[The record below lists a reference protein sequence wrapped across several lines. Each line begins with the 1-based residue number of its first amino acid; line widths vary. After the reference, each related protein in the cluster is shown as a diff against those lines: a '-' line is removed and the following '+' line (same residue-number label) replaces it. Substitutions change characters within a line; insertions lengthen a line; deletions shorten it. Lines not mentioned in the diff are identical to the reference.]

1 MSLAE
6 SNRWY
11 CIKMRSY
18 ISQRN
23 THLLIALIIA
33 LAYHGALLLS
43 GTFTRT
49 YDAYVHIFFA
59 DHYQRA
65 WFDHWEYRWYTGF
78 PVTSYPPGTHQ
89 AIALLAPLLGLQR
102 GFMVVQLFAVL
113 LVVVGV
119 YRFSKLWVSEEA
131 AGYAA
136 LLTVFSSSI
145 AETVHVFGQLPT
157 MFSLGFLLNALPYVQ
172 QWLRTC
178 DWKMLLAAWAINAA
192 TTAGHHVTTLFGA
205 VFFVGPVIVSVIVDY
220 VRQPLPDEPDHEL
233 MQVTRGNLR
242 ALVMRRLRRI
252 IPVVGRSALYGGG
265 LISLLV
271 FVVLPYWLW
280 SRSDPIKQ
288 VPIPHSSRDSFLQNP
303 SAGLMFWLIPYGV
316 SLIALPYVFT
326 KALTTRIWP
335 LGLSLAL
342 LFFLGTGGTTP
353 FPKMLLGGA
362 YDILTLDRFTFWAT
376 IAMLPLLGAFVASLR
391 HGPIARQFQRYGT
404 YWLRVAQVGL
414 MLAYLL
420 FSVLT
425 VNFTQFRS
433 LQPASIDMQPIVDFL
448 EKDQHYR
455 WRYLTLGF
463 GDQMAWLSA
472 QTRATSVDGNY
483 HSARR
488 LPELTSTPVER
499 LEGAKFRGV
508 PGIGSLEQ
516 FVTIPEKYNL
526 KYIFSNDQFYDPLLF
541 FSGWHR
547 VQRLENGIMVWE
559 REDIPPLPD
568 VLPRREI
575 PVYQRVMWGIVPMSA
590 IVLAAFALTMTIW
603 LPGLRKLTSLLMSSR
618 KRRIW
623 LLPSALRRLNGGW
636 QRIDARIRRW
646 SELPTDDRSA
656 PAAIVSAASIWSRWR
671 ERLRLS
677 MPAKRTLSGP
687 WSIAI
692 IVFGLLIGLGIGL
705 RNSQAQGAAHPA
717 IAVVQAYYDDLDFR
731 RFLQAYNRL
740 DPTTRPNYDQY
751 RLDLSVQAGLL
762 ASYAKLDAVQA
773 TPRSVEPD
781 RVVVD
786 AVTSW
791 VTSVAEYPHRVEH
804 TLVRRGG
811 QWYLLPEQ
819 VDVTVPPEQFFR
831 RGEVEFRS
839 QGRRRVTTEAT
850 SFGDVLDRPE
860 LQILSARLVARSG
873 RYSVVG
879 EVLNTDADPGD
890 VTVIAFLY
898 DDKGNLLG
906 QSNAQTAIIHKL
918 FPKEATPF
926 RIDFEGVAG
935 EITATPATFQVYA
948 KGVVTERDLERDVAA
963 QNVRF
968 ASLSDGRMQLV
979 GELFNVGTHEAI
991 IPHLMVTYYDR
1002 NNRVVWV
1009 DDVFLEQSV
1018 RPQRALP
1025 FEFMLP
1031 ESGAITTVLETGQLF
1046 PRTIQSG
1053 ITKNTDWLQ
1062 RTTAPPN
1069 PDYAT
1074 VRISVNYMPGA
1085 SQ

>member
-1 MSLAE
+1 
-6 SNRWY
+6 
-11 CIKMRSY
+11 MRSH
-18 ISQRN
+18 IFQRN
-23 THLLIALIIA
+23 THLLIALIMA

-59 DHYQRA
+59 DHYRRA

-89 AIALLAPLLGLQR
+89 AIALLAPLVGLR
-102 GFMVVQLFAVL
+102 GGFIVVQLFAVL

-119 YRFSKLWVSEEA
+119 YRFAKLWVSEEA

-172 QWLRTC
+172 QWLKTC
-178 DWKMLLAAWAINAA
+178 DWKLLLAAWAINAA

-220 VRQPLPDEPDHEL
+220 MRQPLPDEPE
-233 MQVTRGNLR
+233 QESARVTRGNLR
-242 ALVMRRLRRI
+242 ALVVRRLRRI
-252 IPVVGRSALYGGG
+252 VPVVARAALYGAG
-265 LISLLV
+265 LIALLV
-271 FVVLPYWLW
+271 LVVLPYWLW

-288 VPIPHSSRDSFLQNP
+288 VPIPHASRDSFLHNP
-303 SAGLMFWLIPYGV
+303 AAGLMFWIIPYGV
-316 SLIALPYVFT
+316 TLIALPYVFT
-326 KALTTRIWP
+326 KGLTTRAWP

-353 FPKMLLGGA
+353 LPKLLLGGA

-376 IAMLPLLGAFVASLR
+376 IALLPLLGEFVVSLR
-391 HGPIARQFQRYGT
+391 HGGIARRFQQYGRFT
-404 YWLRVAQVGL
+404 LRAVQGGL
-414 MLAYLL
+414 LIAYLL

-433 LQPASIDMQPIVDFL
+433 LQPAAIDMGPIVDFL
-448 EKDQHYR
+448 AKDQHER

-472 QTRATSVDGNY
+472 QTSATTVDGNY

-488 LPELTSTPVER
+488 LPELTTTPVER

-559 REDIPPLPD
+559 REDIPPLPE

-575 PVYQRVMWGIVPMSA
+575 PRYQRVMWGIVPMTA
-590 IVLAAFALTMTIW
+590 IALAALALTMQLW
-603 LPGLRKLTSLLMSSR
+603 LSGLRGLAAILMPSR
-618 KRRIW
+618 RSRFGLRLAARRGAR
-623 LLPSALRRLNGGW
+623 SVW
-636 QRIDARIRRW
+636 QRIDARLRGW
-646 SELPTDDRSA
+646 SELPDERAVPVVFQD
-656 PAAIVSAASIWSRWR
+656 ASLWSRWR
-671 ERLRLS
+671 RLRLPS
-677 MPAKRTLSGP
+677 YVRRTLRSP
-687 WSIAI
+687 WYLML
-692 IVFGLLIGLGIGL
+692 IVFCFLLGVSLGL
-705 RNSQAQGAAHPA
+705 RPSQMPGGAHPA
-717 IAVVQAYYDDLDFR
+717 VAVVQSYYDDLDFR
-731 RFLQAYNRL
+731 RFLQAYDRL
-740 DPTTRPNYDQY
+740 DPGTRPSYDQY

-762 ASYAKLDAVQA
+762 ASYAKLDSVQA
-773 TPRSVEPD
+773 RVRSVEPD

-786 AVTSW
+786 ATTTW
-791 VTSVAEYPHRVEH
+791 VTSVAEYPHQVQH
-804 TLVRRGG
+804 TLVRRGE

-819 VDVTVPPEQFFR
+819 VDVSVPPDQFFR
-831 RGEVEFRS
+831 RGAVEFRS
-839 QGRRRVTTEAT
+839 QGRRRVTTETT
-850 SFGDVLDRPE
+850 SFGDVQDRPE
-860 LQILSARLVARSG
+860 LEILSARLVSQAD

-879 EVLNTDADPGD
+879 ELLNTDVDPGD
-890 VTVIAFLY
+890 VSVTAFLY
-898 DDKGNLLG
+898 DDKGNLVG

-918 FPKEATPF
+918 LPKETTPF
-926 RIDFEGVAG
+926 RINFEGVSG
-935 EITATPATFQVYA
+935 EIAAQPTSFTVYA
-948 KGVVTERDLERDVAA
+948 RAVVTERDLQRDVAA
-963 QNVRF
+963 QHVRF
-968 ASLSDGRMQLV
+968 VPLSDGRTQLV
-979 GELFNVGTHEAI
+979 GELFNVGTQEAI
-991 IPHLMVTYYDR
+991 IPHVMVTYYDR
-1002 NNRVVWV
+1002 NQRVVWV
-1009 DDVFLEQSV
+1009 DEVFLEQSV
-1018 RPQRALP
+1018 RPQRNLP
-1025 FEFMLP
+1025 FEVTP
-1031 ESGAITTVLETGQLF
+1031 PASGAIKTVLETGQLF
-1046 PRTIQSG
+1046 PRPAQHTSSVR
-1053 ITKNTDWLQ
+1053 WLE
-1062 RTTAPPN
+1062 RTSAPPDL
-1069 PDYAT
+1069 DYT
-1074 VRISVNYMPGA
+1074 SVRISVNYMLGT